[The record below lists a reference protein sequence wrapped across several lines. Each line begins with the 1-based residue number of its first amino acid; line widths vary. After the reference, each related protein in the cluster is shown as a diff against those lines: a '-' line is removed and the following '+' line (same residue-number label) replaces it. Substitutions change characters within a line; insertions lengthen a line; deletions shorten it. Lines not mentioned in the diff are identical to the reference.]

1 MARPRKSILI
11 YSDNEDELGRL
22 AYALNIAGHYAAA
35 KASCDEQ
42 FAYLLKNAEW
52 DLVVIMHAYGEAG
65 HTESLAFRARRS
77 TACPVMV
84 LDDGKG
90 AASSFQS
97 ASFVLNV
104 RFATMADILDRVATL
119 CVRKRGPKPVQSV
132 VASERI
138 AARAGA
144 R

>member
-11 YSDNEDELGRL
+11 YADNEDELGRL

-42 FAYLLKNAEW
+42 LAYLLKNAEW
-52 DLVVIMHAYGEAG
+52 DLVVIMHEGDAE

-84 LDDGKG
+84 LDEGKG

-104 RFATMADILDRVATL
+104 RFATMADILDRVAIL
-119 CVRKRGPKPVQSV
+119 CVRKRGPKPAQSV
-132 VASERI
+132 HAAERI
-138 AARAGA
+138 AARSGA